1 MAAGFAAMTP
11 FLRKYHPD
19 LMLVAITAVW
29 GSTFVIVKGAV
40 EQMPP
45 FAFMALRFTLAA
57 LVMSPVLIVRRRR
70 LDRATLAAGLALG
83 VLLYAMYAFQTLGLM
98 GTTASKAGF
107 VTGLFVAFVP
117 LIQLAWFRH
126 VPRATTLLGVAL
138 AIAGLGLMTLTD
150 SWTMGLG
157 DALVLGAAS
166 FVALHIVALSRYSPR
181 HDVLLLVSLQLT
193 VAAILQVVSTFAF
206 ETPALPPTAG
216 AWGAVALTGLFA
228 SALAFF
234 VQTYAQ
240 KTVGPTRTAV
250 VLTAEPVFAGIFG
263 YLWRG
268 EVFTPRGWLGAVLIL
283 AAMFLVE
290 VWPALVR
297 R

>member
-1 MAAGFAAMTP
+1 VGA

-19 LMLVAITAVW
+19 LMLVAITVVW

-57 LVMSPVLIVRRRR
+57 LVMSPVLIARRRR
-70 LDRATLAAGLALG
+70 LDKATLAAGLALG
-83 VLLYAMYAFQTLGLM
+83 LLLYAMYAFQTLGLM

-117 LIQLAWFRH
+117 IIGLVWFR
-126 VPRATTLLGVAL
+126 RAPSVTTLLGVVL
-138 AIAGLGLMTLTD
+138 AVAGLGLMTLTD

-157 DALVLGAAS
+157 DALVLGAAF
-166 FVALHIVALSRYSPR
+166 FVAVHIVALSRYSPR

-193 VAAILQVVSTFAF
+193 VAAILHVVSTFAF
-206 ETPALPPTAG
+206 ETPMLPPTSG

-240 KTVGPTRTAV
+240 KTVGPTRIAV

-268 EVFTPRGWLGAVLIL
+268 EIFTPRGWLGAVLIL